1 MKTITVRADDKLV
14 ERLNHFREID
24 PEGSKSQSDFILKA
38 IEEKI
43 ERVKLFRSG
52 GLELKIP
59 NPQMYNATDEQKINQ
74 VLNLSKCS
82 NAMAEVCV
90 SLDPGIDHIKAFYKD
105 RLILN
110 TKDIKEN
117 FKENF
122 SDDLE
127 YESKIRKEV
136 R

>member
-14 ERLNHFREID
+14 ERLNHFRKID
-24 PEGSKSQSDFILKA
+24 IDGSKSQSEFILKA

-43 ERVKLFRSG
+43 ERVKLLRAG
-52 GLELKIP
+52 GLELKVP
-59 NPQMYNATDEQKINQ
+59 NPQIYIATDEQKINQ

-82 NAMAEVCV
+82 RAMAETCV
-90 SLDPGIDHIKAFYKD
+90 ALDPGIDHIKAFYKD

-110 TKDIKEN
+110 TDDIKER

-122 SDDLE
+122 FNDLE

-136 R
+136 E